1 LDGRDGTTEG
11 EIDMSLR
18 HLKPMRVLL
27 AFAAVVVL
35 APGIA
40 VAGAG
45 TGGNTDDDAQIVAD
59 AKRVEVA
66 IIAAYNDR
74 KWDELAPLFAEDAL
88 MLPPNGEPVRGRDA
102 VVEYYK
108 NGRDLYGEIHEGW
121 ELLRVKGSGAFASL
135 AGVVRVGPSRV
146 RLWYSDVYERQPDG
160 SVQQAVN
167 AVAFPERV
175 VG

>member
-1 LDGRDGTTEG
+1 LDGRDGTTDG

-45 TGGNTDDDAQIVAD
+45 TGAGTNDDTQIVAE
-59 AKRVEVA
+59 AKRAESAFVV
-66 IIAAYNDR
+66 AYND
-74 KWDELAPLFAEDAL
+74 KNWDALRSVFAEDLLLLAA
-88 MLPPNGEPVRGRDA
+88 NAEPIKGRDA
-102 VVEYYK
+102 IVEYFK
-108 NGRDLYGEIHEGW
+108 NARDAFGEINDGHEH
-121 ELLRVKGSGAFASL
+121 LSVNGSGKVARL
-135 AGVVRVGPSRV
+135 AGVLTAGPGRIRV
-146 RLWYSDVYERQPDG
+146 WYSDIYERQPDG
-160 SVQQAVN
+160 SVRFAVK
-167 AVAFPERV
+167 AFAFPERA